1 MNAFS
6 WHDFR
11 QKAAQAPKKIL
22 LADGEDPRVIKAAAF
37 VHSEKIAQPILIGS
51 PAKIKPI
58 WKQYI
63 ESSLEPP
70 CLDVQSLSSEAK
82 DRLIQTLSGISKY
95 KALNLTEASSLLQD
109 TLILGCLQLKLGV
122 AEGFV
127 GGATRTTADTLRAA
141 FSIIGLAPRVSTL
154 FGFFFIERRMSEGTT
169 GPLVLLAD
177 CAVIPD
183 PSPKQLA
190 HIAIGSAAAY
200 ELLTGGKARI
210 AFLSF
215 STHGSADHP
224 FVEKI
229 RQALNLAKEK
239 TPSLQM
245 AGEWQADAALDSFT
259 AKIKGVGDSPMAGQ
273 ANVLIVPDLNCG
285 NIGYKMVQRLGG
297 CRAVGPVLW
306 GMAQPANDLSRGC
319 TTEDVV
325 DMIALTGIQAQ
336 TPAKS
341 FELMG
346 KRVS

>member
-1 MNAFS
+1 MSAFS

-37 VHSEKIAQPILIGS
+37 VRSEKIAHPVLIGS
-51 PAKIKPI
+51 LSKIKPI
-58 WKQYI
+58 WKQYA
-63 ESSLEPP
+63 ESSLESS
-70 CLDVQSLSSEAK
+70 CLDIQSLPSDAK
-82 DRLIQTLSGISKY
+82 ERLLQTLAGISKY
-95 KALNLTEASSLLQD
+95 KALNSTEASSLLND
-109 TLILGCLQLKLGV
+109 TLIMGCLQLKLGL

-141 FSIIGLAPRVSTL
+141 FTIIGLAPRVSTL
-154 FGFFFIERRMSEGTT
+154 FGFFIIERKMT
-169 GPLVLLAD
+169 GGASSPLVLLAD

-190 HIAIGSAAAY
+190 QIAIGSAAAY
-200 ELLTGGKARI
+200 ELLMGEKARI

-215 STHGSADHP
+215 STYGSAEHP
-224 FVEKI
+224 FVDKI
-229 RQALNLAKEK
+229 RQALNLAAEK
-239 TPSLQM
+239 APALQM

-259 AKIKGVGDSPMAGQ
+259 AKIKGVGDSPVAGQ

-285 NIGYKMVQRLGG
+285 NIAYKLVQRLGG

-319 TTEDVV
+319 STEDIV

-336 TPAKS
+336 MAAKPL
-341 FELMG
+341 ELSG
-346 KRVS
+346 K

>member
-11 QKAAQAPKKIL
+11 QKAARAPKKIL

-37 VHSEKIAQPILIGS
+37 VHAEKIAHPVLLGS
-51 PAKIKPI
+51 PSKIKPV
-58 WKQYI
+58 WKQYA

-70 CLDVQSLSSEAK
+70 CLDIQSLSSDAK
-82 DRLIQTLSGISKY
+82 ERLVRALSGITKY
-95 KALNLTEASSLLQD
+95 KALSSTEAASLLND
-109 TLILGCLQLKLGV
+109 TLILGCLQLKLGA

-127 GGATRTTADTLRAA
+127 GGATRSTADTLRAA
-141 FSIIGLAPRVSTL
+141 FSIVGLAPRVSTL
-154 FGFFFIERRMSEGTT
+154 FGFFFIERRMTAGTA

-183 PSPKQLA
+183 PSAKQLA

-200 ELLTGGKARI
+200 ELLTGDEPHV

-215 STHGSADHP
+215 STQGSANHP
-224 FVEKI
+224 LIEKV
-229 RQALNLAKEK
+229 RQALSLAKEK
-239 TPSLQM
+239 APALQM
-245 AGEWQADAALDSFT
+245 AGEWQADAALDFFA
-259 AKIKGVGDSPMAGQ
+259 AKIKGVGDSPMAGK

-285 NIGYKMVQRLGG
+285 NIAYKLVQRLGG

-306 GMAQPANDLSRGC
+306 GLDRPANDLSRGC

-336 TPAKS
+336 IAVKPV
-341 FELMG
+341 ELTEN
-346 KRVS
+346 